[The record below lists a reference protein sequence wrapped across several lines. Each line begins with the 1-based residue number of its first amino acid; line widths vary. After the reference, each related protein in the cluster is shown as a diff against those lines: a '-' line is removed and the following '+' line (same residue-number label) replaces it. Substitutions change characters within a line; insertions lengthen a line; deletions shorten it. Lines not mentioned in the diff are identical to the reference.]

1 MAWKDQNGNGGNGG
15 PWDRRDSSRGSTLD
29 VEELLRRGQKKLN
42 KLLPGGK
49 GGIFSIFL
57 VVLVLW
63 IVSGFYRVNADE
75 QGVVLRFGEWV
86 RTTEPGLHYHLP
98 FPIEEALTPG
108 VTRVNRINVGFREP
122 VGFASD
128 DSLRQVP
135 EEALMLTGD
144 ENIVDIN
151 FTVFWIIKDAG
162 QFLFN
167 IRNQEITIKSLAESA
182 MRDSIGRSRIEA
194 ILTGGRQAIE
204 SSTKGLLQKVLDTYE
219 AGIEISQVQLQ
230 KVDPPEEVIDSFR
243 DVQRAKADQER
254 LQNQAEAYRNALIP
268 KARGEA
274 EKIIQEAEGYKR
286 EVVARSQGD
295 AERFVSVYNSY
306 KLAKDVTVKRIYLE
320 TLEEVLKNSNKIII
334 DESAGTGVVPYLP
347 LPEIDKRRDKI
358 EPDLSLD
365 QELNNEDDSISS
377 ESESEKQ

>member
-1 MAWKDQNGNGGNGG
+1 MPWKDQNSNGNNGG
-15 PWDRRDSSRGSTLD
+15 PWGKRESPGGGRAPDI
-29 VEELLRRGQKKLN
+29 EEMLRRGQKKLN

-57 VVLVLW
+57 VVIVLW
-63 IVSGFYRVNADE
+63 IASGFYRVNADE

-86 RTTEPGLHYHLP
+86 RTTAPGLHYHLP
-98 FPIEEALTPG
+98 YPIEEALTPG
-108 VTRVNRINVGFREP
+108 VTRVNRISIGFREP
-122 VGFASD
+122 IGFTSD

-151 FTVFWIIKDAG
+151 FTVFWLIKDAG
-162 QFLFN
+162 KFLFN

-182 MRDSIGRSRIEA
+182 MRDSIGRTPLEKV
-194 ILTGGRQAIE
+194 LTEGREIIE
-204 SSTKGLLQKVLDTYE
+204 STTKTLLQSVLDSYE

-230 KVDPPEEVIDSFR
+230 KVDPPEQVIDSFR
-243 DVQRAKADQER
+243 DVQRAKADQEKIR
-254 LQNQAEAYRNALIP
+254 NQAEAYRNALIP

-286 EVVARSQGD
+286 EVVARSKGD
-295 AERFVSVYNSY
+295 AERFLSVYNSY

-320 TLEEVLKNSNKIII
+320 TLEEVLKNANKIII

-347 LPEIDKRRDKI
+347 LPEIQKRQGAS
-358 EPDLSLD
+358 EMDLSPD
-365 QELNNEDDSISS
+365 EESTEQENSAIQGE
-377 ESESEKQ
+377 EKQ

>member
-1 MAWKDQNGNGGNGG
+1 MPWKDQNSNGNNGG
-15 PWDRRDSSRGSTLD
+15 PWGKRESPGGRAPDI
-29 VEELLRRGQKKLN
+29 EEMLRRGQKKLN

-57 VVLVLW
+57 VVIVLW
-63 IVSGFYRVNADE
+63 IASGFYRVNADE

-86 RTTEPGLHYHLP
+86 RTTAPGLHYHLP
-98 FPIEEALTPG
+98 YPIEEALTPG
-108 VTRVNRINVGFREP
+108 VTRVNRISIGFREP
-122 VGFASD
+122 IGFASD

-151 FTVFWIIKDAG
+151 FTVFWLIKDAG
-162 QFLFN
+162 KFLFN
-167 IRNQEITIKSLAESA
+167 VRNQEITIKSLAESA
-182 MRDSIGRSRIEA
+182 MRDSIGRTPLEKV
-194 ILTGGRQAIE
+194 LTEGREVIE
-204 SSTKGLLQKVLDTYE
+204 STTKTLLQSVLDGYE

-230 KVDPPEEVIDSFR
+230 KVDPPEQVIDSFR
-243 DVQRAKADQER
+243 DVQRAKADQEKIR
-254 LQNQAEAYRNALIP
+254 NQAEAYRNALIP

-286 EVVARSQGD
+286 EVVARSTGD
-295 AERFVSVYNSY
+295 AERFLSVYNSY

-320 TLEEVLKNSNKIII
+320 TLEEVLKNANKIII

-347 LPEIDKRRDKI
+347 LPEIQKRQGAS
-358 EPDLSLD
+358 EMDLSPD
-365 QELNNEDDSISS
+365 EESTEQENSAIQE
-377 ESESEKQ
+377 EKKQ

>member
-1 MAWKDQNGNGGNGG
+1 MPWNDQNSNGNNGG
-15 PWDRRDSSRGSTLD
+15 PWGKRESSGGRAPD
-29 VEELLRRGQKKLN
+29 IEEMLRRGQKKLN

-57 VVLVLW
+57 VVIVLW

-86 RTTEPGLHYHLP
+86 RTTAPGLHYHLP
-98 FPIEEALTPG
+98 YPIEEALTPG
-108 VTRVNRINVGFREP
+108 VTRVNRISIGFREP
-122 VGFASD
+122 IGFSSD

-151 FTVFWIIKDAG
+151 FTVFWLIKDAG
-162 QFLFN
+162 KFLFN

-182 MRDSIGRSRIEA
+182 MRDSIGRTPLEKV
-194 ILTGGRQAIE
+194 LTEGREIIE
-204 SSTKGLLQKVLDTYE
+204 SSTKTLLQSVLDSYE

-230 KVDPPEEVIDSFR
+230 KVDPPEQVIDSFR
-243 DVQRAKADQER
+243 DVQRAKADQEKIR
-254 LQNQAEAYRNALIP
+254 NQAEAYRNALIP

-286 EVVARSQGD
+286 EVVARSKGD
-295 AERFVSVYNSY
+295 AERFLSVYNSY

-320 TLEEVLKNSNKIII
+320 TLEEVLKNANKIII

-347 LPEIDKRRDKI
+347 LPEIQKRQGAS
-358 EPDLSLD
+358 EMDLSSD
-365 QELNNEDDSISS
+365 EESTEQEKSAIQGE
-377 ESESEKQ
+377 EKQ

>member
-1 MAWKDQNGNGGNGG
+1 MPWNDQNSNGNNGG
-15 PWDRRDSSRGSTLD
+15 PWGKRESSGGRAPD
-29 VEELLRRGQKKLN
+29 IEEMLRRGQKKLN

-57 VVLVLW
+57 VVIVLW

-86 RTTEPGLHYHLP
+86 RTTAPGLHYHLP
-98 FPIEEALTPG
+98 YPIEEALTPG
-108 VTRVNRINVGFREP
+108 VTRVNRISIGFREP
-122 VGFASD
+122 IGFSSD

-151 FTVFWIIKDAG
+151 FTVFWLIKDAG
-162 QFLFN
+162 KFLFN

-182 MRDSIGRSRIEA
+182 MRDSIGRTPLEKV
-194 ILTGGRQAIE
+194 LTEGREIIE
-204 SSTKGLLQKVLDTYE
+204 SSTKTLLQSVLDSYE

-230 KVDPPEEVIDSFR
+230 KVDPPEQVIDSFR
-243 DVQRAKADQER
+243 DVQRAKADQEKIR
-254 LQNQAEAYRNALIP
+254 NQAEAYRNDLIP

-286 EVVARSQGD
+286 EVVARSKGD
-295 AERFVSVYNSY
+295 AERFLSVYNSY

-320 TLEEVLKNSNKIII
+320 TLEEVLKNANKIII

-347 LPEIDKRRDKI
+347 LPEIQKRQGAS
-358 EPDLSLD
+358 EMDLSPD
-365 QELNNEDDSISS
+365 EESTEQENSAIQGE
-377 ESESEKQ
+377 EKQ

>member
-1 MAWKDQNGNGGNGG
+1 MAWNDQNSNGNNGG
-15 PWDRRDSSRGSTLD
+15 PWGKRESSGGRAPD
-29 VEELLRRGQKKLN
+29 IEEMLRRGQKKLN

-57 VVLVLW
+57 VVIVLW

-86 RTTEPGLHYHLP
+86 RTTAPGLHYHLP
-98 FPIEEALTPG
+98 YPIEEALTPG
-108 VTRVNRINVGFREP
+108 VTRVNRISIGFREP
-122 VGFASD
+122 IGFSSD

-151 FTVFWIIKDAG
+151 FTVFWLIKDAG
-162 QFLFN
+162 KFLFN

-182 MRDSIGRSRIEA
+182 MRDSIGRTPLEKV
-194 ILTGGRQAIE
+194 LTEGREIIE
-204 SSTKGLLQKVLDTYE
+204 SSTKTLLQSVLDSYE

-230 KVDPPEEVIDSFR
+230 KVDPPEQVIDSFR
-243 DVQRAKADQER
+243 DVQRAKADQEKIR
-254 LQNQAEAYRNALIP
+254 NQAEAYRNDLIP

-286 EVVARSQGD
+286 EVVARSKGD
-295 AERFVSVYNSY
+295 AERFLSVYNSY

-320 TLEEVLKNSNKIII
+320 TLEEVLKNANKIII

-347 LPEIDKRRDKI
+347 LPEIQKRQGAS
-358 EPDLSLD
+358 EMDLSPD
-365 QELNNEDDSISS
+365 EESTEQENSAIQKE
-377 ESESEKQ
+377 EKQ

>member
-1 MAWKDQNGNGGNGG
+1 MAWNDQNSNGNNGG
-15 PWDRRDSSRGSTLD
+15 PWGKRESSGGRAPD
-29 VEELLRRGQKKLN
+29 IEEMLRRGQKKLN

-57 VVLVLW
+57 VVIVLW
-63 IVSGFYRVNADE
+63 IASGFYRVNADE

-86 RTTEPGLHYHLP
+86 RTTAPGLHYHLP
-98 FPIEEALTPG
+98 YPIEEALTPG
-108 VTRVNRINVGFREP
+108 VTRVNRISIGFREP
-122 VGFASD
+122 IGFSSD

-151 FTVFWIIKDAG
+151 FTVFWLIKDAG
-162 QFLFN
+162 KFLFN

-182 MRDSIGRSRIEA
+182 MRDSIGRTPLEKV
-194 ILTGGRQAIE
+194 LTEGREIIE
-204 SSTKGLLQKVLDTYE
+204 SSTKTLLQSVLDSYE

-230 KVDPPEEVIDSFR
+230 KVDPPEQVIDSFR
-243 DVQRAKADQER
+243 DVQRAKADQEKIR
-254 LQNQAEAYRNALIP
+254 NQAEAYRNDLIP

-286 EVVARSQGD
+286 EVVARSKGD
-295 AERFVSVYNSY
+295 AERFLSVYNSY

-320 TLEEVLKNSNKIII
+320 TLEEVLKNANKIII

-347 LPEIDKRRDKI
+347 LPEIQKRQGAS
-358 EPDLSLD
+358 EMDLSPD
-365 QELNNEDDSISS
+365 EESTEQENSAIQE
-377 ESESEKQ
+377 EKKQ

>member
-1 MAWKDQNGNGGNGG
+1 MPWNDQNSNGNNGG
-15 PWDRRDSSRGSTLD
+15 PWGKRESSGGRAPD
-29 VEELLRRGQKKLN
+29 IEEMLRRGQKKLN

-57 VVLVLW
+57 VVIVLW

-86 RTTEPGLHYHLP
+86 RTTAPGLHYHLP
-98 FPIEEALTPG
+98 YPIEEALTPG
-108 VTRVNRINVGFREP
+108 VTRVNRISIGFREP
-122 VGFASD
+122 IGFSSD

-151 FTVFWIIKDAG
+151 FTVFWLIKDAG
-162 QFLFN
+162 KFLFN

-182 MRDSIGRSRIEA
+182 MRDSIGRTPLEKV
-194 ILTGGRQAIE
+194 LTEGREIIE
-204 SSTKGLLQKVLDTYE
+204 SSTKTLLQSVLDSYE

-230 KVDPPEEVIDSFR
+230 KVDPPEQVIDSFR
-243 DVQRAKADQER
+243 DVQRAKADQEKIR
-254 LQNQAEAYRNALIP
+254 NQAEAYRNDLIP

-286 EVVARSQGD
+286 EVVARSKGD
-295 AERFVSVYNSY
+295 AERFLSVYNSY

-320 TLEEVLKNSNKIII
+320 TLEEVLKNANKIII

-347 LPEIDKRRDKI
+347 LPEIQKRQGAS
-358 EPDLSLD
+358 EMDLSSD
-365 QELNNEDDSISS
+365 EESTEQEKSAIQGE
-377 ESESEKQ
+377 EKQ

>member
-1 MAWKDQNGNGGNGG
+1 
-15 PWDRRDSSRGSTLD
+15 
-29 VEELLRRGQKKLN
+29 
-42 KLLPGGK
+42 
-49 GGIFSIFL
+49 
-57 VVLVLW
+57 
-63 IVSGFYRVNADE
+63 
-75 QGVVLRFGEWV
+75 
-86 RTTEPGLHYHLP
+86 
-98 FPIEEALTPG
+98 
-108 VTRVNRINVGFREP
+108 
-122 VGFASD
+122 
-128 DSLRQVP
+128 
-135 EEALMLTGD
+135 MLTGD

-182 MRDSIGRSRIEA
+182 MRDSIGRSPIEA

>member
-1 MAWKDQNGNGGNGG
+1 MPWNDQNSNGNNGG
-15 PWDRRDSSRGSTLD
+15 PWGKRESSGGRAPD
-29 VEELLRRGQKKLN
+29 IEEMLRRGQKKLN

-57 VVLVLW
+57 VVIVLW
-63 IVSGFYRVNADE
+63 IASGFYRVNADE

-86 RTTEPGLHYHLP
+86 RTTAPGLHYHLP
-98 FPIEEALTPG
+98 YPIEEALTPG
-108 VTRVNRINVGFREP
+108 VTRVNRISIGFREP
-122 VGFASD
+122 IGFSSD

-151 FTVFWIIKDAG
+151 FTVFWLIKDAG
-162 QFLFN
+162 KFLFN

-182 MRDSIGRSRIEA
+182 MRDSIGRTPLEKV
-194 ILTGGRQAIE
+194 LTEGREIIE
-204 SSTKGLLQKVLDTYE
+204 SSTKTLLQSVLDSYE

-230 KVDPPEEVIDSFR
+230 KVDPPEQVIDSFR
-243 DVQRAKADQER
+243 DVQRAKADQEKIR
-254 LQNQAEAYRNALIP
+254 NQAEAYRNDLIP

-286 EVVARSQGD
+286 EVVARSKGD
-295 AERFVSVYNSY
+295 AERFLSVYNSY

-320 TLEEVLKNSNKIII
+320 TLEEVLKNANKIII

-347 LPEIDKRRDKI
+347 LPEIQKRQGAS
-358 EPDLSLD
+358 EMDLSPD
-365 QELNNEDDSISS
+365 EESTEQENSAIQE
-377 ESESEKQ
+377 EKKQ

>member
-1 MAWKDQNGNGGNGG
+1 MPWKDQNSNGNNGG
-15 PWDRRDSSRGSTLD
+15 PWGKRESSGGRAPD
-29 VEELLRRGQKKLN
+29 IEEMLRRGQKKLN

-57 VVLVLW
+57 VVIVLW
-63 IVSGFYRVNADE
+63 IASGFYRVNADE

-86 RTTEPGLHYHLP
+86 RTTAPGLHYHLP
-98 FPIEEALTPG
+98 YPIEEALTPG
-108 VTRVNRINVGFREP
+108 VTRVNRISIGFREP
-122 VGFASD
+122 IGFSSD

-151 FTVFWIIKDAG
+151 FTVFWLIKDAG
-162 QFLFN
+162 KFLFN
-167 IRNQEITIKSLAESA
+167 VRNQEITIKSLAESA
-182 MRDSIGRSRIEA
+182 MRDSIGRTPLEKV
-194 ILTGGRQAIE
+194 LTEGREIIE
-204 SSTKGLLQKVLDTYE
+204 SSTKTLLQSVLDGYE

-230 KVDPPEEVIDSFR
+230 KVDPPEQVIDSFR
-243 DVQRAKADQER
+243 DVQRAKADQEKIR
-254 LQNQAEAYRNALIP
+254 NQAEAYRNDLIP

-286 EVVARSQGD
+286 EVVARSKGD
-295 AERFVSVYNSY
+295 AERFLSVYNSY

-320 TLEEVLKNSNKIII
+320 TLEEVLKNANKIII

-347 LPEIDKRRDKI
+347 LPEIQKRQGAS
-358 EPDLSLD
+358 EMDLSPD
-365 QELNNEDDSISS
+365 EESTEQENSAIQE
-377 ESESEKQ
+377 EKKQ

>member
-1 MAWKDQNGNGGNGG
+1 MPWNDQNSNGNNGG
-15 PWDRRDSSRGSTLD
+15 PWGKRESSGGRAPD
-29 VEELLRRGQKKLN
+29 IEEMLRRGQKKLN

-57 VVLVLW
+57 VVIVLW
-63 IVSGFYRVNADE
+63 IASGFYRVNADE

-86 RTTEPGLHYHLP
+86 RTTAPGLHYHLP
-98 FPIEEALTPG
+98 YPIEEALTPG
-108 VTRVNRINVGFREP
+108 VTRVNRISIGFREP
-122 VGFASD
+122 IGFSSD

-151 FTVFWIIKDAG
+151 FTVFWLIKDAG
-162 QFLFN
+162 KFLFN
-167 IRNQEITIKSLAESA
+167 VRNQEITIKSLAESA
-182 MRDSIGRSRIEA
+182 MRDSIGRTPLEKV
-194 ILTGGRQAIE
+194 LTEGREIIE
-204 SSTKGLLQKVLDTYE
+204 SSTKTLLQSVLDSYE

-230 KVDPPEEVIDSFR
+230 KVDPPEQVIDSFR
-243 DVQRAKADQER
+243 DVQRAKADQEKIR
-254 LQNQAEAYRNALIP
+254 NQAEAYRNDLIP

-286 EVVARSQGD
+286 EVVARSKGD
-295 AERFVSVYNSY
+295 AERFLSVYNSY

-320 TLEEVLKNSNKIII
+320 TLEEVLKNANKIII

-347 LPEIDKRRDKI
+347 LPEIQKRQGAS
-358 EPDLSLD
+358 EMDLSSD
-365 QELNNEDDSISS
+365 EESTEQEKSAIQGE
-377 ESESEKQ
+377 EKQ

>member
-1 MAWKDQNGNGGNGG
+1 M
-15 PWDRRDSSRGSTLD
+15 
-29 VEELLRRGQKKLN
+29 
-42 KLLPGGK
+42 
-49 GGIFSIFL
+49 
-57 VVLVLW
+57 
-63 IVSGFYRVNADE
+63 
-75 QGVVLRFGEWV
+75 
-86 RTTEPGLHYHLP
+86 
-98 FPIEEALTPG
+98 
-108 VTRVNRINVGFREP
+108 
-122 VGFASD
+122 
-128 DSLRQVP
+128 
-135 EEALMLTGD
+135 
-144 ENIVDIN
+144 
-151 FTVFWIIKDAG
+151 
-162 QFLFN
+162 
-167 IRNQEITIKSLAESA
+167 
-182 MRDSIGRSRIEA
+182 
-194 ILTGGRQAIE
+194 
-204 SSTKGLLQKVLDTYE
+204 
-219 AGIEISQVQLQ
+219 
-230 KVDPPEEVIDSFR
+230 DPPEEVIDSFR

-274 EKIIQEAEGYKR
+274 EKIIQGAEGYKR

>member
-1 MAWKDQNGNGGNGG
+1 MPWNDQNSNGNNGG
-15 PWDRRDSSRGSTLD
+15 PWGKRESSGGRAPD
-29 VEELLRRGQKKLN
+29 IEEMLRRGQKKLN

-57 VVLVLW
+57 VVIVLW

-86 RTTEPGLHYHLP
+86 RTTAPGLHYHLP
-98 FPIEEALTPG
+98 YPIEEALTPG
-108 VTRVNRINVGFREP
+108 VTRVNRISIGFREP
-122 VGFASD
+122 IGFSSD

-151 FTVFWIIKDAG
+151 FTVFWLIKDAG
-162 QFLFN
+162 KFLFN

-182 MRDSIGRSRIEA
+182 MRDSIGRTPLEKV
-194 ILTGGRQAIE
+194 LTEGREVIE
-204 SSTKGLLQKVLDTYE
+204 STTKTLLQSVLDSYE

-230 KVDPPEEVIDSFR
+230 KVDPPEQVIDSFR
-243 DVQRAKADQER
+243 DVQRAKADQEKIR
-254 LQNQAEAYRNALIP
+254 NQAEAYRNDLIP

-286 EVVARSQGD
+286 EVVARSKGD
-295 AERFVSVYNSY
+295 AERFLSVYNSY

-320 TLEEVLKNSNKIII
+320 TLEEVLKNANKIII

-347 LPEIDKRRDKI
+347 LPEIQKRQGAS
-358 EPDLSLD
+358 EMDLSPD
-365 QELNNEDDSISS
+365 EESTEQENSAIQE
-377 ESESEKQ
+377 EKKQ

>member
-1 MAWKDQNGNGGNGG
+1 MPWNDQNSNGNNGG
-15 PWDRRDSSRGSTLD
+15 PWGKRESSGGRAPD
-29 VEELLRRGQKKLN
+29 IEEMLRRGQKKLN

-57 VVLVLW
+57 VVIVLW

-86 RTTEPGLHYHLP
+86 RTTAPGLHYHLP
-98 FPIEEALTPG
+98 YPIEEALTPG
-108 VTRVNRINVGFREP
+108 VTRVNRISIGFREP
-122 VGFASD
+122 IGFSSD

-151 FTVFWIIKDAG
+151 FTVFWLIKDAG
-162 QFLFN
+162 KFLFN

-182 MRDSIGRSRIEA
+182 MRDSIGRTPLEKV
-194 ILTGGRQAIE
+194 LTEGREIIE
-204 SSTKGLLQKVLDTYE
+204 SSTKTLLQSVLDSYE

-230 KVDPPEEVIDSFR
+230 KVDPPEQVIDSFR
-243 DVQRAKADQER
+243 DVQRAKADQEKIR
-254 LQNQAEAYRNALIP
+254 NQAEAYRNALIP

-286 EVVARSQGD
+286 EVVARSKGD
-295 AERFVSVYNSY
+295 AERFLSVYNSY

-320 TLEEVLKNSNKIII
+320 TLEEVLKNANKIII

-347 LPEIDKRRDKI
+347 LPEIQKRQGAS
-358 EPDLSLD
+358 EMDLSPD
-365 QELNNEDDSISS
+365 EESTEQENSAIQKE
-377 ESESEKQ
+377 EKQ

>member
-1 MAWKDQNGNGGNGG
+1 MPWNDQNSNGNNGG
-15 PWDRRDSSRGSTLD
+15 PWGKRESSGGRAPD
-29 VEELLRRGQKKLN
+29 IEEMLRRGQKKLN

-57 VVLVLW
+57 VVIVLW

-86 RTTEPGLHYHLP
+86 RTTAPGLHYHLP
-98 FPIEEALTPG
+98 YPIEEALTPG
-108 VTRVNRINVGFREP
+108 VTRVNRISIGFREP
-122 VGFASD
+122 IGFSSD

-151 FTVFWIIKDAG
+151 FTVFWLIKDAG
-162 QFLFN
+162 KFLFN

-182 MRDSIGRSRIEA
+182 MRDSIGRTPLEKV
-194 ILTGGRQAIE
+194 LTEGREVIE
-204 SSTKGLLQKVLDTYE
+204 STTKTLLQSVLDGYE

-230 KVDPPEEVIDSFR
+230 KVDPPEQVIDSFR
-243 DVQRAKADQER
+243 DVQRAKADQEKIR
-254 LQNQAEAYRNALIP
+254 NQAEAYRNDLIP

-286 EVVARSQGD
+286 EVVARSKGD
-295 AERFVSVYNSY
+295 AERFLSVYNSY

-320 TLEEVLKNSNKIII
+320 TLEEVLKNANKIII

-347 LPEIDKRRDKI
+347 LPEIQKRQGAS
-358 EPDLSLD
+358 EMDLSPD
-365 QELNNEDDSISS
+365 EESTEQENSAIQE
-377 ESESEKQ
+377 EKKQ

>member
-1 MAWKDQNGNGGNGG
+1 M
-15 PWDRRDSSRGSTLD
+15 
-29 VEELLRRGQKKLN
+29 
-42 KLLPGGK
+42 
-49 GGIFSIFL
+49 
-57 VVLVLW
+57 
-63 IVSGFYRVNADE
+63 
-75 QGVVLRFGEWV
+75 
-86 RTTEPGLHYHLP
+86 
-98 FPIEEALTPG
+98 
-108 VTRVNRINVGFREP
+108 
-122 VGFASD
+122 
-128 DSLRQVP
+128 
-135 EEALMLTGD
+135 
-144 ENIVDIN
+144 
-151 FTVFWIIKDAG
+151 
-162 QFLFN
+162 
-167 IRNQEITIKSLAESA
+167 
-182 MRDSIGRSRIEA
+182 
-194 ILTGGRQAIE
+194 
-204 SSTKGLLQKVLDTYE
+204 
-219 AGIEISQVQLQ
+219 
-230 KVDPPEEVIDSFR
+230 DPPEEVIDSFR

>member
-1 MAWKDQNGNGGNGG
+1 MDTTKKD
-15 PWDRRDSSRGSTLD
+15 T
-29 VEELLRRGQKKLN
+29 KL
-42 KLLPGGK
+42 
-49 GGIFSIFL
+49 
-57 VVLVLW
+57 
-63 IVSGFYRVNADE
+63 E
-75 QGVVLRFGEWV
+75 
-86 RTTEPGLHYHLP
+86 T
-98 FPIEEALTPG
+98 
-108 VTRVNRINVGFREP
+108 
-122 VGFASD
+122 
-128 DSLRQVP
+128 LRQLEDMVKQHVTD
-135 EEALMLTGD
+135 MG
-144 ENIVDIN
+144 
-151 FTVFWIIKDAG
+151 TVMD
-162 QFLFN
+162 
-167 IRNQEITIKSLAESA
+167 
-182 MRDSIGRSRIEA
+182 DYD
-194 ILTGGRQAIE
+194 GG
-204 SSTKGLLQKVLDTYE
+204 
-219 AGIEISQVQLQ
+219 
-230 KVDPPEEVIDSFR
+230 
-243 DVQRAKADQER
+243 
-254 LQNQAEAYRNALIP
+254 QAEAYRNALIP

>member
-1 MAWKDQNGNGGNGG
+1 MPWNDQNSNGNNGG
-15 PWDRRDSSRGSTLD
+15 PWGKRESSGGRAPD
-29 VEELLRRGQKKLN
+29 IEEMLRRGQKKLN

-57 VVLVLW
+57 VVIVLW
-63 IVSGFYRVNADE
+63 IASGFYRVNADE

-86 RTTEPGLHYHLP
+86 RTTAPGLHYHLP
-98 FPIEEALTPG
+98 YPIEEALTPG
-108 VTRVNRINVGFREP
+108 VTRVNRISIGFREP
-122 VGFASD
+122 IGFSSD

-151 FTVFWIIKDAG
+151 FTVFWLIKDAG
-162 QFLFN
+162 KFLFN

-182 MRDSIGRSRIEA
+182 MRDSIGRTPLEKV
-194 ILTGGRQAIE
+194 LTEGREIIE
-204 SSTKGLLQKVLDTYE
+204 SSTKTLLQSVLDSYE

-230 KVDPPEEVIDSFR
+230 KVDPPEQVIDSFR
-243 DVQRAKADQER
+243 DVQRAKADQEKIR
-254 LQNQAEAYRNALIP
+254 NQAEAYRNALIP

-286 EVVARSQGD
+286 EVVARSKGD
-295 AERFVSVYNSY
+295 AERFLSVYNSY

-320 TLEEVLKNSNKIII
+320 TLEEVLKNANKIII

-347 LPEIDKRRDKI
+347 LPEIQKRQGAS
-358 EPDLSLD
+358 EMDLSPD
-365 QELNNEDDSISS
+365 EESTEQENSAIQE
-377 ESESEKQ
+377 EKKQ

>member
-1 MAWKDQNGNGGNGG
+1 MPWNDQNSNGNNGG
-15 PWDRRDSSRGSTLD
+15 PWGKRESSGGRAPD
-29 VEELLRRGQKKLN
+29 IEEMLRRGQKKLN

-57 VVLVLW
+57 VVIVLW

-86 RTTEPGLHYHLP
+86 RTTAPGLHYHLP
-98 FPIEEALTPG
+98 YPIEEALTPG
-108 VTRVNRINVGFREP
+108 VTRVNRISIGFREP
-122 VGFASD
+122 IGFSSD

-151 FTVFWIIKDAG
+151 FTVFWLIKDAG
-162 QFLFN
+162 KFLFN

-182 MRDSIGRSRIEA
+182 MRDSIGRTPLEKV
-194 ILTGGRQAIE
+194 LTEGREIIE
-204 SSTKGLLQKVLDTYE
+204 SSTKTLLQSVLDSYE

-230 KVDPPEEVIDSFR
+230 KVDPPEQVIDSFR
-243 DVQRAKADQER
+243 DVQRAKADQEKIR
-254 LQNQAEAYRNALIP
+254 NQAEAYRNDLIP

-286 EVVARSQGD
+286 EVVARSKGD
-295 AERFVSVYNSY
+295 AERFLSVYNSY

-320 TLEEVLKNSNKIII
+320 TLEEVLKNANKIII

-347 LPEIDKRRDKI
+347 LPEIQKRQGAS
-358 EPDLSLD
+358 EMDLSPD
-365 QELNNEDDSISS
+365 EESTEQENSAIQE
-377 ESESEKQ
+377 EKKQ

>member
-1 MAWKDQNGNGGNGG
+1 MPWNDQNSNGNNGG
-15 PWDRRDSSRGSTLD
+15 PWGKRESSGGRAPD
-29 VEELLRRGQKKLN
+29 IEEMLRRGQKKLN

-57 VVLVLW
+57 VVIVLW

-86 RTTEPGLHYHLP
+86 RTTAPGLHYHLP
-98 FPIEEALTPG
+98 YPIEEALTPG
-108 VTRVNRINVGFREP
+108 VTRVNRISIGFREP
-122 VGFASD
+122 IGFSSD

-151 FTVFWIIKDAG
+151 FTVFWLIKDAG
-162 QFLFN
+162 KFLFN

-182 MRDSIGRSRIEA
+182 MRDSIGRTPLEKV
-194 ILTGGRQAIE
+194 LTEGREIIE
-204 SSTKGLLQKVLDTYE
+204 SSTKTLLQSVLDSYE

-230 KVDPPEEVIDSFR
+230 KVDPPEQVIDSFR
-243 DVQRAKADQER
+243 DVQRAKADQEKIR
-254 LQNQAEAYRNALIP
+254 NQAEAYRNDLIP

-286 EVVARSQGD
+286 EVVARSKGD
-295 AERFVSVYNSY
+295 AERFLSVYNSY

-320 TLEEVLKNSNKIII
+320 TLEEVLKNANKIII

-347 LPEIDKRRDKI
+347 LPEIQKRQGAS
-358 EPDLSLD
+358 EMDLSPD
-365 QELNNEDDSISS
+365 EESTEQENSAIQKE
-377 ESESEKQ
+377 EKQ

>member
-1 MAWKDQNGNGGNGG
+1 MPWNDQNSNGNNGG
-15 PWDRRDSSRGSTLD
+15 PWGKRESSGGRAPD
-29 VEELLRRGQKKLN
+29 IEEMLRRGQKKLN

-57 VVLVLW
+57 VVIVLW

-86 RTTEPGLHYHLP
+86 RTTAPGLHYHLP
-98 FPIEEALTPG
+98 YPIEEALTPG
-108 VTRVNRINVGFREP
+108 VTRVNRISIGFREP
-122 VGFASD
+122 IGFSSD

-151 FTVFWIIKDAG
+151 FTVFWLIKDAG
-162 QFLFN
+162 KFLFN
-167 IRNQEITIKSLAESA
+167 VRNQEITIKSLAESA
-182 MRDSIGRSRIEA
+182 MRDSIGRTPLEKV
-194 ILTGGRQAIE
+194 LTEGREIIE
-204 SSTKGLLQKVLDTYE
+204 SSTKTLLQSVLDSYE

-230 KVDPPEEVIDSFR
+230 KVDPPEQVIDSFR
-243 DVQRAKADQER
+243 DVQRAKADQEKIR
-254 LQNQAEAYRNALIP
+254 NQAEAYRNDLIP

-286 EVVARSQGD
+286 EVVARSTGD
-295 AERFVSVYNSY
+295 AKRFLSVYNSY

-320 TLEEVLKNSNKIII
+320 TLEEVLKNANKIII

-347 LPEIDKRRDKI
+347 LPEIQKRQGAS
-358 EPDLSLD
+358 EMDLSSD
-365 QELNNEDDSISS
+365 EESTEQEKSAIQGE
-377 ESESEKQ
+377 EKQ

>member
-1 MAWKDQNGNGGNGG
+1 MAWNDQNSNGNNGG
-15 PWDRRDSSRGSTLD
+15 PWGKRESSGGRAPD
-29 VEELLRRGQKKLN
+29 IEEMLRRGQKKLN

-57 VVLVLW
+57 VVIVLW

-75 QGVVLRFGEWV
+75 QGVVLRFVEWV
-86 RTTEPGLHYHLP
+86 RTTAPGLHYHLP
-98 FPIEEALTPG
+98 YPIEEALTPG
-108 VTRVNRINVGFREP
+108 VTRVNRISIGFREP
-122 VGFASD
+122 IGFSSD

-151 FTVFWIIKDAG
+151 FTVFWLIKDAG
-162 QFLFN
+162 KFLFN

-182 MRDSIGRSRIEA
+182 MRVSIGRTPLEKV
-194 ILTGGRQAIE
+194 LTEGREIIE
-204 SSTKGLLQKVLDTYE
+204 SSAKTLLQSVLDSYE

-230 KVDPPEEVIDSFR
+230 KVDPPEQVIDSFR
-243 DVQRAKADQER
+243 DVQRAKADQEKIR
-254 LQNQAEAYRNALIP
+254 NQPEAYRNDLIP

-286 EVVARSQGD
+286 EVVARSKGD
-295 AERFVSVYNSY
+295 AERFLSVYNSY

-320 TLEEVLKNSNKIII
+320 TLEEVLKNANKIII

-347 LPEIDKRRDKI
+347 LPEIQKRQGAS
-358 EPDLSLD
+358 EMDLSPD
-365 QELNNEDDSISS
+365 EESTEQENSAIQKE
-377 ESESEKQ
+377 EKQ

>member
-1 MAWKDQNGNGGNGG
+1 MPWNDQNSNGNNGG
-15 PWDRRDSSRGSTLD
+15 PWGKRESSGGRAPD
-29 VEELLRRGQKKLN
+29 IEEMLRRGQKKLN

-57 VVLVLW
+57 VVIVLW
-63 IVSGFYRVNADE
+63 IASGFYRVNADE

-86 RTTEPGLHYHLP
+86 RTTAPGLHYHLP
-98 FPIEEALTPG
+98 YPIEEALTPG
-108 VTRVNRINVGFREP
+108 VTRVNRISIGFREP
-122 VGFASD
+122 IGFSSD

-151 FTVFWIIKDAG
+151 FTVFWLIKDAG
-162 QFLFN
+162 KFLFN

-182 MRDSIGRSRIEA
+182 MRDSIGRTPLEKV
-194 ILTGGRQAIE
+194 LTEGREVIE
-204 SSTKGLLQKVLDTYE
+204 STTKTLLQSVLDGYE

-230 KVDPPEEVIDSFR
+230 KVDPPEQVIDSFR
-243 DVQRAKADQER
+243 DVQRAKADQEKIR
-254 LQNQAEAYRNALIP
+254 NQAEAYRNDLIP

-286 EVVARSQGD
+286 EVVARSKGD
-295 AERFVSVYNSY
+295 AERFLSVYNSY

-320 TLEEVLKNSNKIII
+320 TLEEVLKNANKIII

-347 LPEIDKRRDKI
+347 LPEIQKRQGAS
-358 EPDLSLD
+358 EMDLSPD
-365 QELNNEDDSISS
+365 EESTEQENSAIQE
-377 ESESEKQ
+377 EKKQ

>member
-1 MAWKDQNGNGGNGG
+1 MPWNDQNSNGNNGG
-15 PWDRRDSSRGSTLD
+15 PWGKRESSGGRAPD
-29 VEELLRRGQKKLN
+29 IEEMLRRGQKKLN

-57 VVLVLW
+57 VVIVLW
-63 IVSGFYRVNADE
+63 IASGFYRVNADE

-86 RTTEPGLHYHLP
+86 RTTAPGLHYHLP
-98 FPIEEALTPG
+98 YPIEEALTPG
-108 VTRVNRINVGFREP
+108 VTRVNRISIGFREP
-122 VGFASD
+122 IGFSSD

-151 FTVFWIIKDAG
+151 FTVFWLIKDAG
-162 QFLFN
+162 KFLFN

-182 MRDSIGRSRIEA
+182 MRDSIGRTPLEKV
-194 ILTGGRQAIE
+194 LTEGREIIE
-204 SSTKGLLQKVLDTYE
+204 SSTKTLLQSVLDSYE

-230 KVDPPEEVIDSFR
+230 KVDPPEQVIDSFR
-243 DVQRAKADQER
+243 DVQRAKADQEKIR
-254 LQNQAEAYRNALIP
+254 NQAEAYRNDLIP

-286 EVVARSQGD
+286 EVVARSKGD
-295 AERFVSVYNSY
+295 AERFLSVYNSY

-320 TLEEVLKNSNKIII
+320 TLEEVLKNANKIII

-347 LPEIDKRRDKI
+347 LPEIQKRQGAS
-358 EPDLSLD
+358 EMDLSPD
-365 QELNNEDDSISS
+365 EESTEQENSAIQGE
-377 ESESEKQ
+377 EKQ

>member
-1 MAWKDQNGNGGNGG
+1 MPWNDQNSNGNNGG
-15 PWDRRDSSRGSTLD
+15 PWGKRESSGGRAPD
-29 VEELLRRGQKKLN
+29 IEEMLRRGQKKLN

-57 VVLVLW
+57 VVIVLW
-63 IVSGFYRVNADE
+63 IASGFYRVNADE

-86 RTTEPGLHYHLP
+86 RTTAPGLHYHLP
-98 FPIEEALTPG
+98 YPIEEALTPG
-108 VTRVNRINVGFREP
+108 VTRVNRISIGFREP
-122 VGFASD
+122 IGFSSD

-151 FTVFWIIKDAG
+151 FTVFWLIKDAG
-162 QFLFN
+162 KFLFN

-182 MRDSIGRSRIEA
+182 MRDSIGRTPLEKV
-194 ILTGGRQAIE
+194 LTEGREIIE
-204 SSTKGLLQKVLDTYE
+204 SSTKTLLQSVLDSYE

-230 KVDPPEEVIDSFR
+230 KVDPPEQVIDSFR
-243 DVQRAKADQER
+243 DVQRAKADQEKIR
-254 LQNQAEAYRNALIP
+254 NQAEAYRNDLIP

-286 EVVARSQGD
+286 EVVARSKGD
-295 AERFVSVYNSY
+295 AERFLSVYNSY

-320 TLEEVLKNSNKIII
+320 TLEEVLKNANKIII

-347 LPEIDKRRDKI
+347 LPEIQKRQGAS
-358 EPDLSLD
+358 EMDLSPD
-365 QELNNEDDSISS
+365 EESTEQENSAIQE
-377 ESESEKQ
+377 EEKQ

>member
-1 MAWKDQNGNGGNGG
+1 MAWKDQNGNAGNGG

-182 MRDSIGRSRIEA
+182 MRDSIGRSPIEA

-230 KVDPPEEVIDSFR
+230 KVDPPEEVIDSF
-243 DVQRAKADQER
+243 
-254 LQNQAEAYRNALIP
+254 
-268 KARGEA
+268 
-274 EKIIQEAEGYKR
+274 
-286 EVVARSQGD
+286 
-295 AERFVSVYNSY
+295 
-306 KLAKDVTVKRIYLE
+306 
-320 TLEEVLKNSNKIII
+320 
-334 DESAGTGVVPYLP
+334 
-347 LPEIDKRRDKI
+347 
-358 EPDLSLD
+358 LSL
-365 QELNNEDDSISS
+365 IHI
-377 ESESEKQ
+377 